1 MLIPSPLESLNH
13 PLFAEKEINVYIKRD
28 DLIHPEI
35 SGNKWRKLKH
45 NLREAKAQNRKT
57 ILTFGGAY
65 SNHISATSA
74 VGKIFKLK
82 TVGVIRGEETLP
94 LNPTLL
100 QAKKDGMRFLYVSRT
115 DYRKK
120 NTPEFITK
128 LKEKLGDFYTIPEGG
143 GNKLG
148 VKGCNDIVNEIDIN
162 FDYILTDCGTGA
174 TLAGICDVLK
184 VNQKAIGIPVLKGG
198 EFIKNEV
205 KLLLGD
211 TYNRIETQYSLETG
225 YHFGG
230 YAKYNQELILFMR
243 NFFIETNIKTDPVYT
258 GKLFYAFVDLAKKN
272 YFKRG
277 STIVVVHTGGLQGI
291 EGFEKRHGFSIFDKK
306 ETDIKYNL
314 TN

>member
-1 MLIPSPLESLNH
+1 MLIPSPLELINY
-13 PLFAEKEINVYIKRD
+13 PLFTEKQINVYVKRD
-28 DLIHPEI
+28 DLIDAEI
-35 SGNKWRKLKH
+35 SGNKWRKLKY
-45 NLREAKAQNRKT
+45 NLIEAKAQKRNT

-74 VGKIFKLK
+74 VGKIFGLK
-82 TVGVIRGEETLP
+82 TIGVIRGEETLP

-100 QAKKDGMRFLYVSRT
+100 QAEKDGMRFLYVSRT

-120 NTPEFITK
+120 NTPEFINK
-128 LKEKLGDFYTIPEGG
+128 LKEKLGDFYLIPEGG

-148 VKGCNDIVNEIDIN
+148 VKGCNDIVNEIDMN
-162 FDYILTDCGTGA
+162 FNYILTDCGTGA
-174 TLAGICDVLK
+174 TLAGICEALK
-184 VNQKAIGIPVLKGG
+184 GNQKAIGISILKGG

-230 YAKYNQELILFMR
+230 YAKYNQDLILFMR
-243 NFFIETNIKTDPVYT
+243 DFYTKTNIKTDPIYT
-258 GKLFYAFVDLAKKN
+258 GKLFYALVDLAKKD
-272 YFKRG
+272 YFKKG
-277 STIVVVHTGGLQGI
+277 SIIVLVHTGGLQGI

-306 ETDIKYNL
+306 
-314 TN
+314 

>member
-1 MLIPSPLESLNH
+1 MLIPSPIESINY
-13 PLFAEKEINVYIKRD
+13 PLFTEKQIHVYVKRD
-28 DLIHPEI
+28 DLIHAEI
-35 SGNKWRKLKH
+35 SGNKWRKLKY
-45 NLREAKAQNRKT
+45 NLIEAKAQNKNT

-65 SNHISATSA
+65 SNHISATGS
-74 VGKIFKLK
+74 VGKIFGFE
-82 TVGVIRGEETLP
+82 TIGVIRGEETLP

-120 NTPEFITK
+120 HTPEFINK
-128 LKEKLGDFYTIPEGG
+128 LKEELGDFYIIPEGG

-148 VKGCNDIVNEIDIN
+148 VKGCNDIVNEIDIDFN
-162 FDYILTDCGTGA
+162 YILTDCGTGA

-184 VNQKAIGIPVLKGG
+184 ENQKAIGIPVLKGG
-198 EFIKNEV
+198 EFIKDEV

-211 TYNRIETQYSLETG
+211 TYTRIESRYSLETD

-230 YAKYNQELILFMR
+230 YAKYNQGLILFMR
-243 NFFIETNIKTDPVYT
+243 DFFKETNIKTDPIYT
-258 GKLFYAFVDLAKKN
+258 GKLFYALVDLAKKD

-291 EGFEKRHGFSIFDKK
+291 KGFEKRHGFSIFD
-306 ETDIKYNL
+306 
-314 TN
+314 

>member
-1 MLIPSPLESLNH
+1 MLIPSPLELINY
-13 PLFAEKEINVYIKRD
+13 PLFTEKQINVYAKRD
-28 DLIHPEI
+28 DLIDSEI
-35 SGNKWRKLKH
+35 SGNKWRKLKY
-45 NLREAKAQNRKT
+45 NLIEAKAQNRNT

-74 VGKIFKLK
+74 VGKIFGLK
-82 TVGVIRGEETLP
+82 TIGVIRGEETLP

-100 QAKKDGMRFLYVSRT
+100 EAEKNGMRFLYVSRT

-120 NTPEFITK
+120 NTSEFIHK
-128 LKEKLGDFYTIPEGG
+128 LKEKLGDFYIIPEGG

-148 VKGCNDIVNEIDIN
+148 VKGCNDIVNEIDIDFN
-162 FDYILTDCGTGA
+162 YILTDCGTGA

-211 TYNRIETQYSLETG
+211 TYNRIETQYSLETS

-243 NFFIETNIKTDPVYT
+243 DFYTKTNIKTDPIYT
-258 GKLFYAFVDLAKKN
+258 GKLFYALVDLAKKD
-272 YFKRG
+272 YFKKG
-277 STIVVVHTGGLQGI
+277 SIIVVVHTGGLQGI
-291 EGFEKRHGFSIFDKK
+291 QGFEKRHGFSIFDKR
-306 ETDIKYNL
+306 
-314 TN
+314 